1 MQLGQLKFFETPS
14 FQLDAEA
21 FKYDDSRNVPE
32 ALSIRAT
39 AFMVTFGNLQPSQTD
54 KLIQTLRHLWYQ
66 IHLTQATSEFSG
78 STNLKRCEMFCD
90 RACVM
95 ASRNH
100 VTSGFLIV
108 ISDALYCA
116 RLQ

>member
-1 MQLGQLKFFETPS
+1 MQLGQLKLFDTPS

-54 KLIQTLRHLWYQ
+54 KLIPDFYAPL
-66 IHLTQATSEFSG
+66 
-78 STNLKRCEMFCD
+78 
-90 RACVM
+90 
-95 ASRNH
+95 ASDSSC
-100 VTSGFLIV
+100 TGDF
-108 ISDALYCA
+108 
-116 RLQ
+116 